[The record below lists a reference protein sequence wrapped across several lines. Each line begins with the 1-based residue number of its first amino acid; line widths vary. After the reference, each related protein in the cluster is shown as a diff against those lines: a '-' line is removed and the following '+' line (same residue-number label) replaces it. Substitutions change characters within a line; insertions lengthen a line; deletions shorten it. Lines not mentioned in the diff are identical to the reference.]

1 MKNTANITY
10 DYQVFA
16 LQAYGGVSRYFYE
29 LCSRLA
35 RQTDGDMQPN
45 ILAPL
50 HINNYIKNLPSNQL
64 QTLAKVKAFR
74 GSWLA
79 LQPINQVASTLLNRF
94 TPPDLLH
101 ETYYAKQT
109 TTPKKRPIVLTVYD
123 MVHEIF
129 AHTLKSNDSTT
140 KRKRIAVD
148 RADHIICISESTKQ
162 DLIRLFGTDEKKISV
177 IHLGFSLNS
186 AAIVSEFEQV
196 GIHQRPFILHVGS
209 RAGYKNFSTLLE
221 AYAASAQLQAGYDLV
236 SFGSTPFTGYEL
248 LMMQKLGIQDKV
260 CFVSG
265 DDQQLAQYYK
275 VAAVFVYPSLY
286 EGFGIP
292 PLEAMYY
299 GCPVACSNTS
309 SMPEVVGNAAKLFD
323 PTSIESLRIAI
334 EDIVMQVAIKESL
347 TERGH
352 ERLKMFS
359 WDKCTLETADIYNK
373 LL

>member
-1 MKNTANITY
+1 MKDTANITY

-35 RQTDGDMQPN
+35 QQTDGDMQSN

-79 LQPINQVASTLLNRF
+79 LQPFNQTASTLKNRF
-94 TPPDLLH
+94 KAPHLLH

-109 TTPKKRPIVLTVYD
+109 TAPKNCPIVLTVYD
-123 MVHEIF
+123 MVHELF
-129 AHTLKSNDSTT
+129 VQTLKAGDSTT

-177 IHLGFSLNS
+177 IHLGFNLNS
-186 AAIVSEFEQV
+186 AAMASEIKQIE
-196 GIHQRPFILHVGS
+196 IHQKPFILHVGS
-209 RAGYKNFSTLLE
+209 RSGYKNFTTLLE
-221 AYAASAQLQAGYDLV
+221 AYAASAQLQAGFDLV
-236 SFGSTPFTGYEL
+236 SFGSTPFTGDEL
-248 LMMQKLGIQDKV
+248 SMMQKLGIQDKV
-260 CFVSG
+260 YFVSG

-275 VAAVFVYPSLY
+275 AAAVFVYPSLY

-292 PLEAMYY
+292 PLEAMHF

-323 PTSIESLRIAI
+323 PASAESIR
-334 EDIVMQVAIKESL
+334 VAMEVLSTLTDQREKQIKL
-347 TERGH
+347 GH

-359 WDKCTLETADIYNK
+359 WDKCTVETADIYKK